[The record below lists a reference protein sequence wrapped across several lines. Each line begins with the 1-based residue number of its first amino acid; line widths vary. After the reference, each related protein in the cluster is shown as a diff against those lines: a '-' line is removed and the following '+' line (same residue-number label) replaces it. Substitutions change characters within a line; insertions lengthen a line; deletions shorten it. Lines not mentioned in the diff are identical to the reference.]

1 MTVAFDKPLTCPV
14 LIGRTR
20 ELAALYSLIDCV
32 RSGQG
37 RVALIR
43 GESGI
48 GKSRLVAKAKS
59 SALAQ
64 GFLLLQGDCFQADT
78 SYPYTPLLG
87 LLRAFFAAHLPALLA
102 AGQEPLVRELVRLL
116 PDLALLFPQLVPLP
130 LPQTLDPQQ
139 QKRRHFTVMT
149 QFFTSQA
156 ARWPILLIVEDVH
169 WCDESSLELL
179 LYLARQCTGQPLLF
193 LFTYRS
199 EETSP
204 RLSRWLAQ
212 LDRERRASELT
223 LLPLSQTEVA
233 AMLQA
238 IFAAPHPLPTALVGT
253 IYTLT
258 EGNPFFVEELLKSLM
273 ATGELQYVDGT
284 WQYRSDKPDP
294 GGFSFIPR
302 SVQDAV
308 QQRADRLSAAAKQA
322 LTVAA
327 VAGRRFDFTL
337 LQQVLHYDED
347 QLLALMKEL
356 IAAQL
361 VVEESADQFAFRH
374 ALIQQAIYGALLV
387 RERRSLH
394 RTIAE
399 AFESLYASPSLREAH
414 LADLAYHCY
423 AAGAC
428 AKALEYEQRAGER
441 ALALYAPS
449 AAIEHLTHALDA
461 ADQLHVTPPSR
472 VYHARG
478 QAYATRGD
486 FDRARADYER
496 ALETA
501 HVASDGPME
510 WQSMMALGFLWAG
523 RDYAQAGVWF
533 RRAGDQASR
542 LADPTLRARSLNRL
556 GNWLVNTGRIEEG
569 LQAHQ
574 EALRIFAELHDPPG
588 MAETLDLLGITYGM
602 RGDRVRAVE
611 QLGQAIALFR
621 TLGDTQSLISSL
633 AMRALQ
639 SMPGASETTVCPLRM
654 RDDCVQ
660 DASEALRLARQI
672 DSLAG
677 QAFAGNALAYTL
689 ISFGEFGPALAHA
702 HQAQRIATEIEH
714 QQWMVATSYVL
725 GRIYVL
731 LLASAP
737 AITALEAGL
746 SLARELG
753 STFWIATLAANLGR
767 AYILNHD
774 LMAAQV
780 TLQAVMPRE
789 QHPGNMA
796 ERDIALAWGELV
808 LAQGEPGMALQ
819 IAEQLLASAPDSLP
833 GESRQPI
840 PHLLQ
845 LKGEALI
852 ALARLDE
859 AVAALADARRGAQER
874 NARPVLWTIH
884 RSLGR
889 AYRLLGRKDQARQ
902 ELAAARQ
909 LIEELATTIDEETL
923 GEQFLR
929 AALASLPEEQ
939 PALPREATKRV
950 FGGLTAREREVA
962 ALIAQGKT
970 SREIAA
976 LLVVSERTAEV
987 HVSNILGKLGFTSR
1001 AQIAVWA
1008 VERGL
1013 AKR

>member
-139 QKRRHFTVMT
+139 QKRRLFTVMT

-179 LYLARQCTGQPLLF
+179 LY
-193 LFTYRS
+193 
-199 EETSP
+199 
-204 RLSRWLAQ
+204 LAQ

-394 RTIAE
+394 
-399 AFESLYASPSLREAH
+399 
-414 LADLAYHCY
+414 
-423 AAGAC
+423 
-428 AKALEYEQRAGER
+428 
-441 ALALYAPS
+441 
-449 AAIEHLTHALDA
+449 
-461 ADQLHVTPPSR
+461 
-472 VYHARG
+472 
-478 QAYATRGD
+478 
-486 FDRARADYER
+486 
-496 ALETA
+496 
-501 HVASDGPME
+501 
-510 WQSMMALGFLWAG
+510 
-523 RDYAQAGVWF
+523 
-533 RRAGDQASR
+533 
-542 LADPTLRARSLNRL
+542 
-556 GNWLVNTGRIEEG
+556 
-569 LQAHQ
+569 
-574 EALRIFAELHDPPG
+574 
-588 MAETLDLLGITYGM
+588 
-602 RGDRVRAVE
+602 
-611 QLGQAIALFR
+611 
-621 TLGDTQSLISSL
+621 
-633 AMRALQ
+633 
-639 SMPGASETTVCPLRM
+639 
-654 RDDCVQ
+654 
-660 DASEALRLARQI
+660 
-672 DSLAG
+672 
-677 QAFAGNALAYTL
+677 
-689 ISFGEFGPALAHA
+689 
-702 HQAQRIATEIEH
+702 
-714 QQWMVATSYVL
+714 
-725 GRIYVL
+725 
-731 LLASAP
+731 
-737 AITALEAGL
+737 
-746 SLARELG
+746 
-753 STFWIATLAANLGR
+753 
-767 AYILNHD
+767 
-774 LMAAQV
+774 
-780 TLQAVMPRE
+780 
-789 QHPGNMA
+789 
-796 ERDIALAWGELV
+796 
-808 LAQGEPGMALQ
+808 
-819 IAEQLLASAPDSLP
+819 
-833 GESRQPI
+833 
-840 PHLLQ
+840 
-845 LKGEALI
+845 
-852 ALARLDE
+852 
-859 AVAALADARRGAQER
+859 
-874 NARPVLWTIH
+874 
-884 RSLGR
+884 
-889 AYRLLGRKDQARQ
+889 
-902 ELAAARQ
+902 
-909 LIEELATTIDEETL
+909 
-923 GEQFLR
+923 
-929 AALASLPEEQ
+929 
-939 PALPREATKRV
+939 
-950 FGGLTAREREVA
+950 
-962 ALIAQGKT
+962 
-970 SREIAA
+970 
-976 LLVVSERTAEV
+976 
-987 HVSNILGKLGFTSR
+987 
-1001 AQIAVWA
+1001 
-1008 VERGL
+1008 
-1013 AKR
+1013 